1 MADVVSDEARQQIAT
16 IHSPFVVRLDLP
28 YALDQPE
35 TEVFVEGAQT
45 PGHCS
50 VMVALL
56 LAEHTPIPDAN
67 IQIRVWACDGDS
79 RQLVFDK
86 TVQAHSVNPLM
97 SEFALQ
103 EVLARVPPLDEAAEE
118 ARRAMGG
125 PFDTDHAL
133 VVASL
138 NANRTT

>member
-1 MADVVSDEARQQIAT
+1 MADVVSDEARRQIAAVC
-16 IHSPFVVRLDLP
+16 SPFVVRLDLP
-28 YALDQPE
+28 YALNKPE
-35 TEVFVEGAQT
+35 TEMFVEGAQT
-45 PGHCS
+45 PGHCA

-79 RQLVFDK
+79 RELVFDE
-86 TVQAHSVNPLM
+86 TMQAHSVNPLM
-97 SEFALQ
+97 SEFAVR
-103 EVLARVPPLDEAAEE
+103 EVLERVPPIDDAAEA
-118 ARRAMGG
+118 ARRALGG

-133 VVASL
+133 AVASL